1 MTLGAKTTTI
11 STTTGRVGGING
23 ECTGCAGG
31 MYRVCSGCE
40 WGMHRTNTGH
50 ARVVHGACMGPTREF
65 MGCAVH
71 GGCLGHAH
79 SSCMG
84 LAWCVHGVCRGH
96 AGGVQGPCNG
106 SEPTHPKRADAILE
120 RSLKVM
126 NKKVIDIKIYNTL
139 WLISGLC
146 VVTVT

>member
-1 MTLGAKTTTI
+1 MESVRVVQEACRGYAVAVNGACTGQTLGMH
-11 STTTGRVGGING
+11 G
-23 ECTGCAGG
+23 
-31 MYRVCSGCE
+31 VC
-40 WGMHRTNTGH
+40 MGH
-50 ARVVHGACMGPTREF
+50 AWGLHGNSWG
-65 MGCAVH
+65 VH